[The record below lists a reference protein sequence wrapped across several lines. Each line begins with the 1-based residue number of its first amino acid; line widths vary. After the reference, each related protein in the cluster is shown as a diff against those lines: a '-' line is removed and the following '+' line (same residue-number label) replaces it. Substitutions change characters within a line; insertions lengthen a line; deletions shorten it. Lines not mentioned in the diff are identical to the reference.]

1 MSSIPTKQI
10 DGDVSVGR
18 NVNVGGKADIK
29 GSVSVGHN
37 LKVEGWL
44 DAKNI
49 KGANKGVFTDITKLR
64 ETYPDGT
71 LPDGSWAI
79 VGGTLPG
86 ELWYVNGGSWVDSGK
101 TAGSVTVDVEQYLEE
116 VQTMSGDID
125 TMKTDIANIK
135 TKNDTQD
142 NYISTAQ
149 NGITANTGLIGKL
162 TSDLSTETS
171 ERKQADTTLQKNIDA
186 EAQTRSNADT
196 TLQQTLQG
204 NIDNETKAR
213 EDAAKLLQG
222 NIDALARAGYRFM
235 GVATPET
242 EPGTP
247 TQKVYYIATKEGE
260 YTNFSTGIK
269 KDTNS
274 NEEIKLSV
282 AEGEVAFL

>member
-18 NVNVGGKADIK
+18 NVNVGGKANIK

-86 ELWYVNGGSWVDSGK
+86 ELWYVNGGAWVDSGK

-116 VQTMSGDID
+116 VQTMSGDIE
-125 TMKTDIANIK
+125 TMKSDIDSEAQNR
-135 TKNDTQD
+135 
-142 NYISTAQ
+142 STAV
-149 NGITANTGLIGKL
+149 
-162 TSDLSTETS
+162 
-171 ERKQADTTLQKNIDA
+171 
-186 EAQTRSNADT
+186 
-196 TLQQTLQG
+196 
-204 NIDNETKAR
+204 
-213 EDAAKLLQG
+213 KLLQG
-222 NIDALARAGYRFM
+222 NIDALAQAGYRFI
-235 GVATPET
+235 GVATPKT
-242 EPGTP
+242 EPEMQTENVFYFSSVKGDY
-247 TQKVYYIATKEGE
+247 K
-260 YTNFSTGIK
+260 NFRTVSTV
-269 KDTNS
+269 
-274 NEEIKLSV
+274 NEETTYGTVKVDSGEIALLLYKGYGTSAATDDNTNTVKTGWKKITLNLDNIQRAVTQEDYDKLVS
-282 AEGEVAFL
+282 EGKVDENTYYNILEE